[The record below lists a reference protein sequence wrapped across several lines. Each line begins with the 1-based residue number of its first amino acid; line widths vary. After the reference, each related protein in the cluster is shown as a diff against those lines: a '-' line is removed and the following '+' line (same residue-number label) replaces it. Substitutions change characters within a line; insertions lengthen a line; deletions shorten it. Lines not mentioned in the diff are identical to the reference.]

1 MDTNKNKRK
10 PSFTV
15 KVAEHWHKLPRKI
28 VDRDNQNPDG
38 HSLGKPALGGSAE
51 EGFTLGILRRSLPA

>member
-1 MDTNKNKRK
+1 M
-10 PSFTV
+10 

-28 VDRDNQNPDG
+28 VDRNNQNPDG

-51 EGFTLGILRRSLPA
+51 EGFTPGILRRSLPA